1 MDFLETGRTR
11 HTLVALFCDHSSVGL
26 GLTKACGNGTLVDM
40 AHVLR
45 SVFLALG
52 LFAGVALAASPLIAA
67 YRLHEAIER
76 GDVPTIEEAVDWPSV
91 RHSLKSSVSQVMIAD
106 AEARRS
112 ELGMFRRIGY
122 KIGDAFA
129 PYFVDRMIAK
139 QMTPQ
144 GFIDYARQPTA
155 AGSRPP
161 RVVDLIERAAYTSLD
176 RFEIDVRDRID
187 RSRRYRA
194 VFTRK
199 LLTWTMTEV
208 RLLPPRRTARLLTAS
223 AP

>member
-1 MDFLETGRTR
+1 
-11 HTLVALFCDHSSVGL
+11 
-26 GLTKACGNGTLVDM
+26 M
-40 AHVLR
+40 AHVIR
-45 SVFLALG
+45 SVVLALG
-52 LFAGVALAASPLIAA
+52 LFAGAALAASPLIAA
-67 YRLHEAIER
+67 YRLHEAILN
-76 GDVPTIEEAVDWPSV
+76 GDVPAIEAAVNWPSV

-112 ELGMFRRIGY
+112 ELGMFHRIGY
-122 KIGDAFA
+122 KIGDAFV

-144 GFIDYARQPTA
+144 GFIDYVRQPVA
-155 AGSRPP
+155 ATSRPT
-161 RVVDLIERAAYTSLD
+161 RIFNLIERAAYTSLD
-176 RFEIDVRDRID
+176 RFEIDVRDKLD

-194 VFTRK
+194 VFTRN

-208 RLLPPRRTARLLTAS
+208 RLLPARRAPALMTAS

>member
-1 MDFLETGRTR
+1 
-11 HTLVALFCDHSSVGL
+11 
-26 GLTKACGNGTLVDM
+26 M
-40 AHVLR
+40 AHVIR

-52 LFAGVALAASPLIAA
+52 LFAGAAFAASPMIAA
-67 YRLHEAIER
+67 YRLHEAIVQ
-76 GDVPTIEEAVDWPSV
+76 GDTRTIEAAVDWPSV
-91 RHSLKSSVSQVMIAD
+91 RHTLKSSISEVMIAD

-129 PYFVDRMIAK
+129 PYFIDRMIAK

-144 GFIDYARQPTA
+144 GFIDYVRAPTPGA
-155 AGSRPP
+155 SRPTSVL
-161 RVVDLIERAAYTSLD
+161 RTIERAVYSGLN
-176 RFEIDVRDRID
+176 RFEIDVRDKLD

-194 VFTRK
+194 VFTRE
-199 LLTWTMTEV
+199 LMTWRLTEV
-208 RLLPPRRTARLLTAS
+208 RLLPARRQPRLQTAS

>member
-1 MDFLETGRTR
+1 
-11 HTLVALFCDHSSVGL
+11 
-26 GLTKACGNGTLVDM
+26 M

-52 LFAGVALAASPLIAA
+52 LFAGAALAASPLIAA
-67 YRLHEAIER
+67 YRLHEAILR
-76 GDVPTIEEAVDWPSV
+76 GDTRTIEAAVDWPAV
-91 RHSLKSSVSQVMIAD
+91 RYSLKSSVSQVMIAD
-106 AEARRS
+106 AEQRRS

-144 GFIDYARQPTA
+144 GFIDYVRRPTA
-155 AGSRPP
+155 ATSRRV
-161 RVVDLIERAAYTSLD
+161 RVVDLIERAAYAGLD
-176 RFEIDVRDRID
+176 RFEIDVRDRHD
-187 RSRRYRA
+187 RSRRYRT

-199 LLTWTMTEV
+199 LLTWTLTEV
-208 RLLPPRRTARLLTAS
+208 RLLPARRAPTLLTAS